1 MIYITLFFT
10 SLDMPYYRRRTYRR
24 RPVYRRRR
32 VYRRRTGRVYKKT
45 YKRGLIRATNNATSI
60 NTFVAK
66 F

>member
-1 MIYITLFFT
+1 
-10 SLDMPYYRRRTYRR
+10 MPYYRRRTYRR

-32 VYRRRTGRVYKKT
+32 VYRRRTGRYFKKT
-45 YKRGLIRATNNATSI
+45 YKRAIIRATNNATSI